1 MTIKTAAAR
10 KIDRQ
15 LMALKIDMALECTN
29 NEFLAMCDRFDDLDE
44 QRKSLAAVEAWAA
57 AYERGMAG

>member
-1 MTIKTAAAR
+1 MTIKTTAAR

-29 NEFLAMCDRFDDLDE
+29 KEFLAMCDRFDDLDE